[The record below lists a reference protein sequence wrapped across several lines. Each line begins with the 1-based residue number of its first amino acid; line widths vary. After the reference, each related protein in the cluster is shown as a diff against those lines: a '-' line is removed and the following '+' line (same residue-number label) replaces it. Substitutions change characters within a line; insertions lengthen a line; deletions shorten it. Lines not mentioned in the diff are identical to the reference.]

1 MKIVPLVMKALMG
14 GYHIQLMEGMAA
26 KQKTR
31 GLALPGSPYVTTQL
45 TSIIEWDSVS
55 VLYLM

>member
-1 MKIVPLVMKALMG
+1 MKSLMG
-14 GYHIQLMEGMAA
+14 GDHIQLMEGLAA

-31 GLALPGSPYVTTQL
+31 GLTLPGSSYVTTQL
-45 TSIIEWDSVS
+45 TSIIRWDSVS

>member
-31 GLALPGSPYVTTQL
+31 GLDLPGSPYVTTQL

-55 VLYLM
+55 VLY

>member
-1 MKIVPLVMKALMG
+1 MISLMDVD
-14 GYHIQLMEGMAA
+14 HIQLMECMAA

-31 GLALPGSPYVTTQL
+31 GLAFPGFPYVTTQL
-45 TSIIEWDSVS
+45 TSIIEWDTVS